1 MKQNSAEQPYE
12 AYERLKKELE
22 EVNRYL
28 NAISQREELKLS
40 KNESINMFSF
50 EIKLISKR
58 LFWFDKVQEVKIP
71 ECLIPSLIE
80 SAESKKQ
87 QIENELNKLV
97 NGQ

>member
-22 EVNRYL
+22 DVNAFL
-28 NAISQREELKLS
+28 DILLPT
-40 KNESINMFSF
+40 KNSIYNFHKVI
-50 EIKLISKR
+50 IKKYWCRGSR
-58 LFWFDKVQEVKIP
+58 KIHIP
-71 ECLIPSLIE
+71 KCLIPSLIE

-87 QIENELNKLV
+87 QIENELNNLV